1 MIAFNFQ
8 DSHYLHSFEH
18 CVENVRKFYPNELID
33 FYIDS
38 NSDRIAEYTRIC
50 ERFHIEMNI
59 REHHQGYINRH
70 DAPEINIPKV
80 LESHYRIYNTCK
92 KTDAD
97 WILLLEDDV
106 LLKREIKRWPNA
118 DCGTN
123 REMPTGFLGGGSI
136 FRKSVYIRA
145 YEFLGEAG
153 LKEIIR
159 TDGDCA
165 WAGDV
170 LKKHMLIGTGASYE
184 KWIELAEPN
193 YMDNTDH
200 AVFHGY
206 KELHKL
212 G

>member
-8 DSHYLHSFEH
+8 DSYYLYSFEH
-18 CVENVRKFYPNELID
+18 CVENIRKFYPDELID

-38 NSDRIAEYTRIC
+38 NSDRLTAYSNVC
-50 ERFHIEMNI
+50 SRFNIEMNV
-59 REHHQGYINRH
+59 RERHQGYINRYDSH
-70 DAPEINIPKV
+70 EVNIPKV

-92 KTDAD
+92 KTEAE
-97 WILLLEDDV
+97 WVLLLEDDV
-106 LLKREIKRWPNA
+106 LLKRRILHFPNA

-123 REMPTGFLGGGSI
+123 REFPIGFLGGGSI
-136 FRKSVYIRA
+136 FRKSAYIKA
-145 YEFLGEAG
+145 YEFLGESG
-153 LKEIIR
+153 IREIIKI
-159 TDGDCA
+159 DGDCA

-170 LKKHMLIGTGASYE
+170 LKKHMLIMTGASYE
-184 KWIELAEPN
+184 KWMELAEPN
-193 YMDNTDH
+193 YYDDTDC